1 LLTHRQTDRQTD
13 KQTNKV
19 WQKHNF
25 LDGGKN
31 YRWVRYFGNN
41 RQSYDSFMKYFK
53 LEQIN
58 MKFDVKK
65 TTSVKSGVPVQKL
78 NGEIRPRGVYQ

>member
-1 LLTHRQTDRQTD
+1 
-13 KQTNKV
+13 
-19 WQKHNF
+19 
-25 LDGGKN
+25 
-31 YRWVRYFGNN
+31 
-41 RQSYDSFMKYFK
+41 MKYFK